1 LKVGSNGPKYGSSLV
16 ASYSNYGKSTVDVFA
31 PGSQIYSTY
40 PKESYE
46 FASGTSMAAP
56 LVAGVA
62 ALIFSQ
68 YPNLSAAQVK
78 QILITSGIA
87 INKKMSLGDG
97 TTEPFS
103 ELSKSGKIIN
113 AYNALIMAS
122 KLSKYYILI

>member
-1 LKVGSNGPKYGSSLV
+1 
-16 ASYSNYGKSTVDVFA
+16 
-31 PGSQIYSTY
+31 
-40 PKESYE
+40 
-46 FASGTSMAAP
+46 
-56 LVAGVA
+56 VAGVA

-97 TTEPFS
+97 TTKPFS

-122 KLSKYYILI
+122 KLSK